1 MASWCCNVNIF
12 KLFTNP
18 DNMTNINKPSL
29 VKIVLLSAI
38 GFFMFVCMDSLA
50 KFLGGVMPITQAV
63 WGRFFFHFIALS
75 IYYFIFKPK
84 INLTKN
90 FKIQILRSILMVTA
104 TFFMFNSLQR
114 FDLVDIYVVFFSAP
128 LIVAI
133 LSAIF
138 LKDILSLKGLLLMVM
153 SFGSIVY
160 SLGPSMKVLSPELIF
175 PLVPPLCWALYQFFT
190 KLISENNDPFASI
203 FYTAITGAIIFS
215 IYVSLNWVPIEKN
228 SYWILLILLGLAG
241 FVSHFMLIYAI
252 QLSNLSFVT
261 NFQYSQLVWST
272 IINFMIFGVP
282 IDINKIYGVIG
293 IIIFGILFIRIEG
306 KRKKIKV

>member
-1 MASWCCNVNIF
+1 
-12 KLFTNP
+12 
-18 DNMTNINKPSL
+18 MTNINKPSL
-29 VKIVLLSAI
+29 VKIILLSGT

-50 KFLGGVMPITQAV
+50 KYLGGVMPITQAV
-63 WGRFFFHFIALS
+63 WGRFFFHFIALV
-75 IYYFIFKPK
+75 IYFLIFRPK

-90 FKIQILRSILMVTA
+90 FKIQILRSLLMVTA

-128 LIVAI
+128 LIVAM

-138 LKDILSLKGLLLMVM
+138 LKDVLSLKGLLLMVM
-153 SFGSIVY
+153 SFGCIIF

-190 KLISENNDPFASI
+190 KLISGNNDPFASI
-203 FYTAITGAIIFS
+203 FYTAITGAIIFT
-215 IYVSLNWVPIEKN
+215 IYVSLNWAPLEKN
-228 SYWILLILLGLAG
+228 SYWLLLILLGLAG
-241 FVSHFMLIYAI
+241 FISHFMLIYAI

-272 IINFMIFGVP
+272 VINFIIFGVP
-282 IDINKIYGVIG
+282 IDINKIYEVIG
-293 IIIFGILFIRIEG
+293 IIIFGILFIRTEG
-306 KRKKIKV
+306 KKKKIKV

>member
-1 MASWCCNVNIF
+1 
-12 KLFTNP
+12 
-18 DNMTNINKPSL
+18 MTNIKKPPL
-29 VKIVLLSAI
+29 VKIILLSST

-50 KFLGGVMPITQAV
+50 KYLGEVMPITQAV
-63 WGRFFFHFIALS
+63 WGRFFFHFIALI
-75 IYYFIFKPK
+75 IYFFIFRPK

-90 FKIQILRSILMVTA
+90 FKVQILRSILMVTA

-128 LIVAI
+128 LIVAM

-138 LKDILSLKGLLLMVM
+138 LKDVLTLKGLLLMVM
-153 SFGSIVY
+153 SFGCIIF

-175 PLVPPLCWALYQFFT
+175 PLVPPICWALYQFFT
-190 KLISENNDPFASI
+190 KLISGNNDPFASI
-203 FYTAITGAIIFS
+203 FYTAITGAIIFT
-215 IYVSLNWVPIEKN
+215 IYVSLNWIPLEKN
-228 SYWILLILLGLAG
+228 SYWLLLILLGLAG
-241 FVSHFMLIYAI
+241 FISHFMLIYAI

-272 IINFMIFGVP
+272 VINFIIFGVP

-293 IIIFGILFIRIEG
+293 IIIFGILFIRTEG
-306 KRKKIKV
+306 KKNKIKV

>member
-1 MASWCCNVNIF
+1 
-12 KLFTNP
+12 
-18 DNMTNINKPSL
+18 MTNIKKPPL
-29 VKIVLLSAI
+29 VKIILLSST

-50 KFLGGVMPITQAV
+50 KYLGEVMPITQAV
-63 WGRFFFHFIALS
+63 WGRFFFHFIALI
-75 IYYFIFKPK
+75 IYFFIFRPK

-90 FKIQILRSILMVTA
+90 FKVQILRSILMVTA

-128 LIVAI
+128 LIVAM

-138 LKDILSLKGLLLMVM
+138 LKDVLTLKGLLLMVM
-153 SFGSIVY
+153 SFGCIIF

-175 PLVPPLCWALYQFFT
+175 PLVPPICWALYQFFT
-190 KLISENNDPFASI
+190 KLISGNNDPFASI
-203 FYTAITGAIIFS
+203 FYTAIMGAIIFT
-215 IYVSLNWVPIEKN
+215 IYVSLNWTPLEKN
-228 SYWILLILLGLAG
+228 SYWLLLILLGLAG
-241 FVSHFMLIYAI
+241 FISHFMLIYAI

-272 IINFMIFGVP
+272 VINFIIFGVP

-293 IIIFGILFIRIEG
+293 IIIFGILFIRTEG
-306 KRKKIKV
+306 KKKKIKV